1 MQYAVINW
9 MLGARAEVDGLI
21 LDPCIP
27 ASWRRF
33 DLVRPYRAS
42 TLRITVENP
51 EGKSR
56 GVARVQVDGRTLEGN
71 RIPIPDKPQVDVMAI
86 LE

>member
-1 MQYAVINW
+1 

-33 DLVRPYRAS
+33 ELIRPYRAS
-42 TLRITVENP
+42 TLRIIVENP
-51 EGKSR
+51 QGKNR
-56 GVARVQVDGRTLEGN
+56 GVRSVLVNGRTLEGN
-71 RIPIPDKPQVDVMAI
+71 RIPVPDKPQVDVMAT
-86 LE
+86 LA